1 MKPHRVYTLFRNLTF
16 ALGLAVLSLFVGERG
31 DTLVCMLAFAA
42 RVLLF
47 VAAVVL
53 ALVYPVRQDEPVD
66 IEAKAFF
73 GFFGGI
79 GLLVML
85 GFVLVV
91 GVVAVDAVTSG
102 PVETECATY
111 SELTGQRVVNALH
124 VEAMIP
130 PEAREIRFKGFG
142 GGLLMGWG
150 RHAEFSCTT
159 TESDFLRF
167 ALAHGYALE
176 TNRFVNANATC
187 NPNRV
192 SSEWNAS
199 MWAGKSE
206 PKRYLAYENIR
217 GNGGG
222 IRLVFDLDTGI
233 LCGRYS
239 SN

>member
-16 ALGLAVLSLFVGERG
+16 ALGLAALSLFVGERG
-31 DTLVCMLAFAA
+31 DTLACLLAFAA
-42 RVLLF
+42 RVILF

-53 ALVYPVRQDEPVD
+53 ALAYPVRQDEPMDV
-66 IEAKAFF
+66 EAKAFF

-85 GFVLVV
+85 GFVLIV
-91 GVVAVDAVTSG
+91 GVVVVDAVTSG
-102 PVETECATY
+102 PIETECATY
-111 SELTGQRVVNALH
+111 SELTGQRIANALH

-130 PEAREIRFKGFG
+130 PEAREIRFTGFG

-150 RHAEFSCTT
+150 RHAEFSCMT

-167 ALAHGYALE
+167 ALAHGYVLE
-176 TNRFVNANATC
+176 TNRFVNANTTC
-187 NPNRV
+187 NPNGA
-192 SSEWNAS
+192 SSEWSTS

-206 PKRYLAYENIR
+206 PKHYLTYENIR

-233 LCGRYS
+233 LRGRYS

>member
-16 ALGLAVLSLFVGERG
+16 ALFPAVLTLFSGG
-31 DTLVCMLAFAA
+31 DVVFFAVAF
-42 RVLLF
+42 LLF

-53 ALVYPVRQDEPVD
+53 AFVFPVRQDEPL
-66 IEAKAFF
+66 ENSAKAFF

-130 PEAREIRFKGFG
+130 PEAREIRFTGFG

-222 IRLVFDLDTGI
+222 IRLVFDLDACI

>member
-1 MKPHRVYTLFRNLTF
+1 MKPHRIYTLFRNLTF
-16 ALGLAVLSLFVGERG
+16 ALFPAVLTLFSGG
-31 DTLVCMLAFAA
+31 DVVFFAVAF
-42 RVLLF
+42 LLF

-53 ALVYPVRQDEPVD
+53 AFVFPVRQDEPL
-66 IEAKAFF
+66 ENSAKGFF

-187 NPNRV
+187 NPNEA

-199 MWAGKSE
+199 MWPGKSE

-233 LCGRYS
+233 LCGSYS

>member
-16 ALGLAVLSLFVGERG
+16 ALFSAVLTLFSGG
-31 DTLVCMLAFAA
+31 DVVFFAVAF
-42 RVLLF
+42 LLF

-53 ALVYPVRQDEPVD
+53 AFVFPVRQDVPLEGS
-66 IEAKAFF
+66 AKAFF
-73 GFFGGI
+73 GCFGGA
-79 GLLVML
+79 GLLVMF
-85 GFVLVV
+85 GFLLVIGIV
-91 GVVAVDAVTSG
+91 CVDAVTSG
-102 PVETECATY
+102 PVELESVTY
-111 SELTGQRVVNALH
+111 SELFSQRIARALH
-124 VEAMIP
+124 VDAMIP
-130 PEAREIRFKGFG
+130 PEASKIRFTGFG

-167 ALAHGYALE
+167 ASAHGYVLE
-176 TNRFVNANATC
+176 TNRFVNANTTC
-187 NPNRV
+187 NPNGA

-206 PKRYLAYENIR
+206 PKHYLTFENIR

>member
-1 MKPHRVYTLFRNLTF
+1 MKPHRFYTLFRNLTF
-16 ALGLAVLSLFVGERG
+16 ASFPALLTLFCGGNGMFFV
-31 DTLVCMLAFAA
+31 VAFSS
-42 RVLLF
+42 F
-47 VAAVVL
+47 VAAAVL
-53 ALVYPVRQDEPVD
+53 AFVFPVRQDEPL
-66 IEAKAFF
+66 EGSAKVFF
-73 GFFGGI
+73 GFFGGA
-79 GLLVML
+79 GLLVMF
-85 GFVLVV
+85 GFLLVI
-91 GVVAVDAVTSG
+91 GIACVDAVTSG
-102 PVETECATY
+102 SVEMESATY
-111 SELTGQRVVNALH
+111 SELAGQRIARALH
-124 VEAMIP
+124 VDVMIP
-130 PEAREIRFKGFG
+130 PEASKIRFTGFG

-167 ALAHGYALE
+167 ASAHGYDLE

-206 PKRYLAYENIR
+206 PKHYLTYENIR

-222 IRLVFDLDTGI
+222 IGLVFDLDTGI
-233 LCGRYS
+233 LFGSYS

>member
-1 MKPHRVYTLFRNLTF
+1 MKPHCVYTLFRNLTV
-16 ALGLAVLSLFVGERG
+16 ALFPALLTLFSGGNGVFFVVAFLS
-31 DTLVCMLAFAA
+31 
-42 RVLLF
+42 F

-53 ALVYPVRQDEPVD
+53 AFVFPVRQDEPL
-66 IEAKAFF
+66 EGSAKVFF
-73 GFFGGI
+73 GFFGGA
-79 GLLVML
+79 GLLVMS
-85 GFVLVV
+85 GFLLVIGIV
-91 GVVAVDAVTSG
+91 CVDAVTSG
-102 PVETECATY
+102 SVEMESATY
-111 SELTGQRVVNALH
+111 SELASQRIARALH
-124 VEAMIP
+124 VDAMIP
-130 PEAREIRFKGFG
+130 PEASKIRFTGFG

-167 ALAHGYALE
+167 ASAHGYDLE

-192 SSEWNAS
+192 GSEWNAS

-233 LCGRYS
+233 LCGSYS

>member
-1 MKPHRVYTLFRNLTF
+1 MFYAGGIF
-16 ALGLAVLSLFVGERG
+16 
-31 DTLVCMLAFAA
+31 
-42 RVLLF
+42 LF
-47 VAAVVL
+47 VAVVAL
-53 ALVYPVRQDEPVD
+53 AFPLRQDEPLDGV
-66 IEAKAFF
+66 AKVFF

-85 GFVLVV
+85 GFVLTV
-91 GVVAVDAVTSG
+91 GVVIVDAVTSG

-111 SELTGQRVVNALH
+111 SELAGQRIANALH

-130 PEAREIRFKGFG
+130 SEARDIRFKGFG

-150 RHAEFSCTT
+150 RHAEFSCTA
-159 TESDFLRF
+159 TEHDFLRF
-167 ALAHGYALE
+167 ASAHGYVLE

-187 NPNRV
+187 NPNGV
-192 SSEWNAS
+192 SSEWNTS
-199 MWAGKSE
+199 MWAEKSE
-206 PKRYLAYENIR
+206 PKRYLTYENIR

>member
-1 MKPHRVYTLFRNLTF
+1 MKPHRVYTLFRNLTV
-16 ALGLAVLSLFVGERG
+16 ALFPALLTLFSGGNGVFFVVAFLS
-31 DTLVCMLAFAA
+31 
-42 RVLLF
+42 F
-47 VAAVVL
+47 VAAAVL
-53 ALVYPVRQDEPVD
+53 AFVLPVRQDEPL
-66 IEAKAFF
+66 EGSAKVFF
-73 GFFGGI
+73 GFFGGA
-79 GLLVML
+79 GLLVMF
-85 GFVLVV
+85 GFLLVI
-91 GVVAVDAVTSG
+91 GIACIDVATRGRVDA
-102 PVETECATY
+102 EYATY
-111 SELTGQRVVNALH
+111 PKLSSQRIARALH
-124 VEAMIP
+124 VDAMIP
-130 PEAREIRFKGFG
+130 PEASKIRFTGFG
-142 GGLLMGWG
+142 GGLFMGWG
-150 RHAEFSCTT
+150 RHAEFSCTR

-222 IRLVFDLDTGI
+222 IRLVFDLDACI

>member
-1 MKPHRVYTLFRNLTF
+1 MKPHRFYTLFRNLTF
-16 ALGLAVLSLFVGERG
+16 ASFPALLTLFCGGHGMFFV
-31 DTLVCMLAFAA
+31 VAFSS
-42 RVLLF
+42 F
-47 VAAVVL
+47 VAAAVL
-53 ALVYPVRQDEPVD
+53 AFVFPVRQDEPL
-66 IEAKAFF
+66 EGSAKVFF
-73 GFFGGI
+73 GFFGGA
-79 GLLVML
+79 GLLVMF
-85 GFVLVV
+85 GFLLVI
-91 GVVAVDAVTSG
+91 GIACVDAVTSG
-102 PVETECATY
+102 SVEMESATY
-111 SELTGQRVVNALH
+111 SELAGQRIARALH
-124 VEAMIP
+124 VDVMIP
-130 PEAREIRFKGFG
+130 PEASKIRFTGFG

-167 ALAHGYALE
+167 ASAHGYDLE

-199 MWAGKSE
+199 MWAGKPE
-206 PKRYLAYENIR
+206 PKHYLTFENIR

-233 LCGRYS
+233 LSGRYS

>member
-16 ALGLAVLSLFVGERG
+16 ALLPALLALCAGG
-31 DTLVCMLAFAA
+31 DGMFYAGGIF
-42 RVLLF
+42 LF
-47 VAAVVL
+47 VAVM
-53 ALVYPVRQDEPVD
+53 ALVFPVRQDEPLDGV
-66 IEAKAFF
+66 AKVFF

-79 GLLVML
+79 GLLVLL
-85 GFVLVV
+85 GFVLGV
-91 GVVAVDAVTSG
+91 GLFAVDAVTSG
-102 PVETECATY
+102 SVEMESATY
-111 SELTGQRVVNALH
+111 SELAGQRIARALH
-124 VEAMIP
+124 VDAMIP
-130 PEAREIRFKGFG
+130 PEASKIRFKGFG

-192 SSEWNAS
+192 SSEWNTS

-206 PKRYLAYENIR
+206 PKHYLTYENIR

-233 LCGRYS
+233 LCGSYS